1 MSSFQLP
8 ASVFPWGRDDQI
20 PTDKIPGS
28 TFQQGAPPRAGRAN
42 SRFQL
47 PETAARKRRRGQI
60 PTSNFREASPPRVT
74 KKQIIDSRFQFP
86 VSVAIRWW
94 GARNWR
100 SKTQVKTE
108 FPERDNERVKFQL
121 PELQFPTGMWECP
134 SLCHHR
140 ARRMPPPF
148 FLQSKVQ
155 NNPPRF
161 ITPCGV

>member
-1 MSSFQLP
+1 MRFSELRSSSQDDLADKIECPVSSFRRPCFRGVETIKFRQT
-8 ASVFPWGRDDQI
+8 R
-20 PTDKIPGS
+20 
-28 TFQQGAPPRAGRAN
+28 FQVPVSKGAPPRAGRAN

-47 PETAARKRRRGQI
+47 PETATRKRRRGQI

-108 FPERDNERVKFQL
+108 FPERDNERVKFEL

-134 SLCHHR
+134 
-140 ARRMPPPF
+140 
-148 FLQSKVQ
+148 
-155 NNPPRF
+155 
-161 ITPCGV
+161 